1 MMEQVFD
8 NVHEPSSYLLAS
20 VVFGNGEP
28 TYLDSGVT
36 TKLLALGK
44 VRANLFPAAADDFI
58 LAHLVVENTEI
69 GGNTSIVLQN
79 ERIGYTKFER
89 RLRILE
95 QEIVELLV
103 SAIEVSQLIV
113 GCQADKVHGSD
124 ANCDVLLCLG
134 HLRLKLAAVLGPLLL
149 AHVLYLQPSHLE
161 VEGILAFQ
169 HGGFSDR
176 SCHNKDVFKL
186 NIRVQRYNF
195 FFKYD
200 VTAPTFFIY

>member
-124 ANCDVLLCLG
+124 ANSDVLLCLG

-169 HGGFSDR
+169 HGGFSDW
-176 SCHNKDVFKL
+176 SCHNKYVFM
-186 NIRVQRYNF
+186 
-195 FFKYD
+195 
-200 VTAPTFFIY
+200 